1 MNPIDCYRGRDGSGQ
16 WGSLLGNVNKM
27 KYTLEGFSQEAALSM
42 QATITEGG
50 RTKTIKLDLID
61 LTIIRWIVDFYPNM
75 KKVSIEGTEYV
86 WLDYSTFVEDMPL
99 LALSKQSLYKRCVKM
114 VRLGVLK
121 HKTVRSNGT
130 FSYYAFGPEY
140 SRLVGGRNKAAQ
152 APATTQATA
161 QDAWGDTENATP
173 EQFQTPADEPQPLLN
188 EPQAPAQPK
197 GPDPAEEIVD
207 HLNQRAG
214 THYKA
219 TTASTRKLI
228 KARLREG
235 FSVDEI
241 KLVID
246 KKCADWLNNRDMAQ
260 YLRPETLFGPKFEA
274 YLNAK
279 VMPQPRANTYANTAA
294 QPIDAEGHMAQCTRE
309 NGWF

>member
-1 MNPIDCYRGRDGSGQ
+1 
-16 WGSLLGNVNKM
+16 M

-42 QATITEGG
+42 QATITEGD

-61 LTIIRWIVDFYPNM
+61 LSIIRWIVDFYPNM
-75 KKVSIEGTEYV
+75 KKVLIEGTEYV

-99 LALSKQSLYKRCVKM
+99 LALSNQSLYKRCMKM

-121 HKTVRSNGT
+121 HKTVRSKGT

-140 SRLVGGRNKAAQ
+140 SRLVGGHNKGAQ
-152 APATTQATA
+152 APVTTQTPS
-161 QDAWGDTENATP
+161 QDVWGDTTNATQ

-188 EPQAPAQPK
+188 EPQAPTQPK
-197 GPDPAEEIVD
+197 GPDPTEEIVD

-219 TTASTRKLI
+219 TTANTRKLI
-228 KARLREG
+228 KARLKEG
-235 FSVDEI
+235 FTVNEF

-246 KKCADWLNNRDMAQ
+246 KKCADWLNNRDMAR
-260 YLRPETLFGPKFEA
+260 YLRPETLFGPKFEN
-274 YLNAK
+274 YLNAQPL
-279 VMPQPRANTYANTAA
+279 PQASINANSYANTAP
-294 QPIDAEGHMAQCTRE
+294 QPIDAEGHMPQCTPE

>member
-1 MNPIDCYRGRDGSGQ
+1 
-16 WGSLLGNVNKM
+16 M

-42 QATITEGG
+42 QTTITEGG
-50 RTKTIKLDLID
+50 HTKTIKLDLID

-75 KKVSIEGTEYV
+75 KKVLIEGAEYV

-99 LALSKQSLYKRCVKM
+99 LALSKQSLYKRCMKM

-121 HKTVRSNGT
+121 HKTVRSKGT

-140 SRLVGGRNKAAQ
+140 SRLVGDHNRAAQ
-152 APATTQATA
+152 APAPAQSQA
-161 QDAWGDTENATP
+161 QDAWGDTTNATP
-173 EQFQTPADEPQPLLN
+173 EQFQTPTTEPQPLLS
-188 EPQAPAQPK
+188 EPKAPAPPK
-197 GPDPAEEIVD
+197 EPDPTEDIVN

-219 TTASTRKLI
+219 TSANTRKLI
-228 KARLREG
+228 KARLKEG
-235 FSVDEI
+235 FTVDEF

-246 KKCADWLNNRDMAQ
+246 KKCADWLNNRDMVQ
-260 YLRPETLFGPKFEA
+260 YLRPETLFGNKFES

-279 VMPQPRANTYANTAA
+279 PRTQATHTNPNQQASY
-294 QPIDAEGHMAQCTRE
+294 IDLNKAWEDSHVAECTRE